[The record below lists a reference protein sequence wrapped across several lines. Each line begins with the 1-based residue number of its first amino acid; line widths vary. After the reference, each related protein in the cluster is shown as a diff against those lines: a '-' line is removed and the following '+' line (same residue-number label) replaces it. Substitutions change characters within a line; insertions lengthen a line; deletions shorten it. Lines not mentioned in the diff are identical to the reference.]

1 MDCYAEVAVPAAAP
15 PAAKGSSLLKSVS
28 AVIGD
33 LDKPWTQLGDLELD
47 PVTAREVDKHR
58 TASLAHLRSLEKI
71 QVLLQKAQE
80 GRTSKAMPVPK
91 PEEPAAK
98 MGICGSTAQWAP
110 SATRKFLKEFCR
122 SDLLRPVPAVP
133 RMAPP
138 VVKAKPKLRTVAWR
152 FLLHGMLKR

>member
-58 TASLAHLRSLEKI
+58 TAS
-71 QVLLQKAQE
+71 
-80 GRTSKAMPVPK
+80 P
-91 PEEPAAK
+91 
-98 MGICGSTAQWAP
+98 C
-110 SATRKFLKEFCR
+110 
-122 SDLLRPVPAVP
+122 
-133 RMAPP
+133 APP
-138 VVKAKPKLRTVAWR
+138 KLGEDTGVTAESTGGENFKGDACAKTRRACCKDGNLR
-152 FLLHGMLKR
+152 LHCPVGPICYTQVFEGILQI